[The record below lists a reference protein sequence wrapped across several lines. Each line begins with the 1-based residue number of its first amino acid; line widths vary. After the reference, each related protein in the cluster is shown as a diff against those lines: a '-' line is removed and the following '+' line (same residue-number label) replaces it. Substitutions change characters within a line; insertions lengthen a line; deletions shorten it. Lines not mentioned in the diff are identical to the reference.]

1 MLVAM
6 VMRLRYGA
14 LHPAGGLQR
23 AGDKAGQR
31 QAAPVW
37 SAHAQPGRGYVLW
50 AMDYFLGKI
59 FER

>member
-1 MLVAM
+1 
-6 VMRLRYGA
+6 MRLRYDA